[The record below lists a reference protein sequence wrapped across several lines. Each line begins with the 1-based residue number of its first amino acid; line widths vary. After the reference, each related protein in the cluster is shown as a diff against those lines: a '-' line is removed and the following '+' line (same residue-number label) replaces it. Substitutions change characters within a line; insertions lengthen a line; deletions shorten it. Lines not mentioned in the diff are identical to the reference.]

1 MELFHVID
9 DGVVHL
15 RSKGVYRQTKVFRR
29 GADVFAAY
37 GGGVYPPAGRPRDH
51 APGCELGR
59 HGRPWGSPGEQ
70 LQAYVPGRL
79 RCG

>member
-37 GGGVYPPAGRPRDH
+37 GGGYIRLLAGHGTTRPDVSWDDMD
-51 APGCELGR
+51 APGVHLGNNFKPTFR
-59 HGRPWGSPGEQ
+59 
-70 LQAYVPGRL
+70 AA
-79 RCG
+79 